1 MTTANKPFKIVNN
14 KQKTYPFFFQ
24 NNDTLA
30 TKRKKKSQMYEI
42 NYFFLQTYGFS
53 KINKLIKKPIN
64 NFFYIKEQNRTEE
77 HEW

>member
-42 NYFFLQTYGFS
+42 NYFFYKHMAFQ
-53 KINKLIKKPIN
+53 K
-64 NFFYIKEQNRTEE
+64 
-77 HEW
+77 